1 MAPVLHVLAG
11 SLLCVAC
18 VAPAATGTAAARP
31 NVLYIVSDDLRA
43 ELPGAAYGHDNVHA
57 PNLAK
62 LAEESLVFDAAF
74 CNQPVCSPSRNSFM
88 SGKWLCLCPLRL
100 SARGACVYN
109 IDTHVKGSSSGD
121 DDVVV
126 LVKWW

>member
-1 MAPVLHVLAG
+1 MAPVLHVLAV

-18 VAPAATGTAAARP
+18 AATAARS
-31 NVLYIVSDDLRA
+31 NVLYVVSDDLRA

-62 LAEESLVFDAAF
+62 LAQESLVFDAAF

-100 SARGACVYN
+100 SAHPTSTKLTR
-109 IDTHVKGSSSGD
+109 T
-121 DDVVV
+121 
-126 LVKWW
+126 